1 MVKGVCLGLIIGGFL
16 VMMGAVGSDC
26 DGACPENALT
36 IQEIFGFCI
45 AGLILVGVGFL
56 GLNKQ

>member
-1 MVKGVCLGLIIGGFL
+1 LGLIIGGFL